1 MATSR
6 RPFVKGEGNK
16 EAAQYFRSQ
25 GARGRTI
32 RQAIDSY
39 NAFAHAL
46 EQRNKM
52 RAAQGH
58 SYLKYDPFSGQG
70 RILSALAHLEN
81 ASQAQLAH
89 SLDVTPQTVSVAIRK
104 LENDG
109 FVKRLPDSDDARIR
123 RISLTEAG
131 KIEIC
136 RLEEQSSYSGSV
148 FESLEDEELGAFSVM
163 MLKMTKHLER
173 EMSLT
178 AAPESTAM
186 VDDGPNAFPDLTPP
200 RG

>member
-1 MATSR
+1 MAAFGK
-6 RPFVKGEGNK
+6 PFIKSGGTK

-25 GARGRTI
+25 GPRGQAI
-32 RQAIDSY
+32 RQAIDNY
-39 NAFAHAL
+39 NAFARTL

-58 SYLKYDPFSGQG
+58 SYLKYDPFNGQG
-70 RILSALAHLEN
+70 RILSALAHLES
-81 ASQAQLAH
+81 ASQAQLAR

-109 FVKRLPDSDDARIR
+109 LVERLPAPDDARMR
-123 RISLTEAG
+123 RVSLTEAG
-131 KIEIC
+131 KAEIC

-148 FESLEDEELGAFSVM
+148 FESLEDEELGAFAQM
-163 MLKMTKHLER
+163 MLKMTKHLEH

-178 AAPESTAM
+178 AALESAAM
-186 VDDGPNAFPDLTPP
+186 VDDGPNAFPSLTPP
-200 RG
+200 QR